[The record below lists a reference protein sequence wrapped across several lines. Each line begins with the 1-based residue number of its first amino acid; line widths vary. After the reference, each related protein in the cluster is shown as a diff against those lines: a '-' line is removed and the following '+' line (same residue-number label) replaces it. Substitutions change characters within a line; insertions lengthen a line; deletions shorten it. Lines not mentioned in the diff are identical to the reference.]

1 MSDKREARDAKI
13 KTIYFNGRDHKS
25 SHFNASRI
33 LLLSLRFGSLYLLVY
48 FSFILFGFGYGF
60 FVVVHLLPSFLDLL
74 ILFLNLLFS
83 FLYSIFIRICLS
95 AAEGPRHTRITPHCL
110 FCIVFID
117 LTTIFFF
124 FFFFWAGISSI
135 LFTNKYVWS
144 VSVCSDSNNSCGRRA
159 VSHESHGRT
168 ERLPERKFI

>member
-48 FSFILFGFGYGF
+48 FSLILFGFGYGF

-95 AAEGPRHTRITPHCL
+95 AAEGPRHTRIAPHCL

-124 FFFFWAGISSI
+124 FFFFGQAFHQYYLQI
-135 LFTNKYVWS
+135 NM
-144 VSVCSDSNNSCGRRA
+144 CG
-159 VSHESHGRT
+159 V
-168 ERLPERKFI
+168 